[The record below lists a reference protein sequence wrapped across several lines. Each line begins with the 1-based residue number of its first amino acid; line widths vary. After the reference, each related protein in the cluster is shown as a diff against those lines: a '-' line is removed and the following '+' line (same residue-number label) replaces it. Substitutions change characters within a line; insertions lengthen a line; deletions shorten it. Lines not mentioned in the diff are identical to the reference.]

1 MRILQRYGLNG
12 IKVFISTDEDRRCSV
27 QPGDDAVRH
36 RCMLYGCRPQHGF
49 NLIWFYLISPWLER
63 YLKQIIFV
71 TITAEQSPTSVSA
84 RSAPLGACRHRINYI
99 PPFLWNY
106 LCPGPGSGTDNW
118 NSWAAGLLYVAF
130 NWEIFRILGVRCSLL
145 WLCSQIAL
153 LLNHEDII

>member
-1 MRILQRYGLNG
+1 MPIIYKSVNIWDWIGENFS
-12 IKVFISTDEDRRCSV
+12 KVWIEWDKGFHINKWGPPLITV

-36 RCMLYGCRPQHGF
+36 RCMLYGCRPLHGF

-118 NSWAAGLLYVAF
+118 NSWAAGLRT
-130 NWEIFRILGVRCSLL
+130 WLL
-145 WLCSQIAL
+145 I
-153 LLNHEDII
+153 EK